1 MEALEAGIPRLS
13 LLPCSMPE
21 MGLLYGVQ
29 RSSGHLS
36 GIHHGSAKDDRI
48 YLEEKAEE
56 NGSLGHSSTSS
67 PTKMPYSVS
76 PFPPIIDFLLPA
88 LRIRLLT
95 RHEFPLGAEQVIDA
109 VTLVWYAV
117 GAALDKR
124 KLDLGRFGYTT
135 SSQRSN
141 GIYMILE
148 VSSLS
153 AFHFILHLLS
163 LGCCQRTK

>member
-36 GIHHGSAKDDRI
+36 GIHRGSARDDRI

-67 PTKMPYSVS
+67 PTTMPYSVS

-95 RHEFPLGAEQVIDA
+95 RHEFPLEAEQVID
-109 VTLVWYAV
+109 VSVWIHNLY
-117 GAALDKR
+117 
-124 KLDLGRFGYTT
+124 

>member
-1 MEALEAGIPRLS
+1 
-13 LLPCSMPE
+13 
-21 MGLLYGVQ
+21 
-29 RSSGHLS
+29 
-36 GIHHGSAKDDRI
+36 
-48 YLEEKAEE
+48 
-56 NGSLGHSSTSS
+56 
-67 PTKMPYSVS
+67 
-76 PFPPIIDFLLPA
+76 LLPA

-124 KLDLGRFGYTT
+124 KLDLGQFGYTT